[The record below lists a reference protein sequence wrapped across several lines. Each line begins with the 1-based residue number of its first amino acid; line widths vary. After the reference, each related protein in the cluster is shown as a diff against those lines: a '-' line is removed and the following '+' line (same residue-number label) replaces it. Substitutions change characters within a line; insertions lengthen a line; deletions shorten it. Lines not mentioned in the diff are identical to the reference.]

1 MKIHVNNLTC
11 QIETDNPA
19 LLSALREKYGFKV
32 PGYQYTPQHKRGGW
46 NGKKYYIT
54 SRGQFRTGL
63 LLRVLADL
71 KLVGCNPEIVGGL
84 NKWRDGDGDIKD
96 LPGLSYYDFQKKTM
110 HKCHSMARAIIKSP
124 TGSGKTIILAGLLQH
139 YMSYPVYGEH
149 KGKIVVLFRE
159 KGILNQTYKFLT
171 ETCKLK
177 DIGINSG
184 DGYIYGRCMLSTVQ
198 SIEKIIDTHLEE
210 VEYLFIDEAHQ
221 FCKGDTTIAAIESFP
236 NATYRFAFTATPPSE
251 KEDIHGRMVLEGAFG
266 PVLDTGSMQDMIDN
280 EIVVKTIIQILNF
293 APTLTPEDENLTY
306 PEIYDKF
313 IVNNEERN
321 RKIVDICLSIR
332 GKSEPTKTLILVKNL
347 QHVENLILPLFPM
360 DGFSIEGK
368 NEISDRYA
376 IINKFLAAKHGI
388 LIGTAV
394 MQTGINIKE
403 ITHMI
408 DARGMVGEI
417 PVKQGLG
424 RGVRKSDG
432 KNEVYFFDF
441 YDKVPYLETH
451 SKKRI
456 KHYKSEGY
464 EINYVSPN

>member
-19 LLSALREKYGFKV
+19 LLTALREKYGFKV

-63 LLRVLADL
+63 LQRVLADL
-71 KLVGCNPEIVGGL
+71 KLIGCEPEVVGE
-84 NKWRDGDGDIKD
+84 RDVPKD
-96 LPGLSYYDFQKKTM
+96 WLRSPPPIEGFTYYDFQKKTI
-110 HKCHSMARAIIKSP
+110 SNAYAEGRLIIKSP
-124 TGSGKTIILAGLLQH
+124 TGSGKTLIMAGLINLLKQKIKN
-139 YMSYPVYGEH
+139 P
-149 KGKIVVLFRE
+149 KIVVLFRE
-159 KGILNQTYKFLT
+159 KGILNQTYKFFT
-171 ETCKLK
+171 ESCKFE
-177 DIGINSG
+177 DVGVNSG
-184 DGYIYGRCMLSTVQ
+184 DGYIDGEIMLSTVQ
-198 SIEKIIDTHLEE
+198 SIEKIVDT
-210 VEYLFIDEAHQ
+210 YLDANVLMIDEAHQ

-266 PVLDTGSMQDMIDN
+266 PVLDTGSMQEMIDN

-313 IVNNEERN
+313 IINNDERN
-321 RKIVDICLSIR
+321 NKISDICLAIS
-332 GKSEPTKTLILVKNL
+332 KKPNTKTLILVKNL
-347 QHVENLILPLFPM
+347 QHLKNLLSFMPWAESVEGVNDISARYNRINYFLNQ
-360 DGFSIEGK
+360 K
-368 NEISDRYA
+368 N
-376 IINKFLAAKHGI
+376 GV

-424 RGVRKSDG
+424 RGVRKSEG

-441 YDKVPYLETH
+441 YDKVPYLEAH